1 MHGVR
6 HAQADRSV
14 ALRAGSVSVAEWKG
28 ATPAIS
34 RLDFVGRG
42 NPPRKINL

>member
-34 RLDFVGRG
+34 DFVGRG